1 MTTERWVKRYSAYFL
16 GWCQTFGEHQ
26 KTPPTD
32 DEIKWL
38 FADGQIGLILR
49 DDILRVFQRELL
61 GRRNREPVLTIAPT
75 YVQTGDLVLSTVE
88 ERHQPATRQLR
99 SLLQA
104 PAALHMYLTYHLLYP
119 PGTRIVTF
127 SHKTPLG
134 LLYKEIEPLRV
145 LLVR

>member
-1 MTTERWVKRYSAYFL
+1 MTTERWVKRYSAYFQ

-26 KTPPTD
+26 KAALSD
-32 DEIKWL
+32 DEVKWL
-38 FADGQIGLILR
+38 FTDDQVGLILR

-61 GRRNREPVLTIAPT
+61 SLGGREPVMSIAPT

-88 ERHQPATRQLR
+88 EHHKPATDRFR
-99 SLLQA
+99 SLLRA
-104 PAALHMYLTYHLLYP
+104 PATLHLYLTYHLLYP

-127 SHKTPLG
+127 SRRMPMG
-134 LLYKEIEPLRV
+134 IIYKEIEPLRV